1 MKKNL
6 CKTLALCLVM
16 LMAFS
21 VVAYADASM
30 SRGTPTTDGTITIS
44 VTGVGASDEVTLLV
58 VPTGTDLSTVTTES
72 IIYIDQTTADT
83 DGNAAFTFATPDGK
97 FDAYSGFTS
106 MTLAQALSD
115 IDKGG
120 DTPDPGTDTPTIDT
134 TKTKM
139 YKAAFGLDGFKRIFV
154 KLAEGENGQ
163 WMPAHP
169 GEGSAI
175 YYSPEREGYD
185 GLIKSEAA
193 DIDAALAEL
202 DWEKTAPTDEQIIAK
217 YGNTS
222 GDEAGDIT
230 AADYA
235 NVKRA
240 VLGSVEYSIKQ
251 NLIADVNN
259 DSSISA
265 ADYAAIK
272 RVVLGT
278 AASFAV
284 AEDK

>member
-21 VVAYADASM
+21 VAASAATI
-30 SRGTPTTDGTITIS
+30 SRDTSATDTVTIS
-44 VTGVGASDEVTLLV
+44 VAGVGASDEVTLLV
-58 VPTGTDLSTVTTES
+58 VPTGADLASITAER
-72 IIYIDQTTADT
+72 IIYIDQTTAGA
-83 DGNAAFTFATPDGK
+83 DGNATFTFATPTGK
-97 FDAYSGFTS
+97 FDAYSGFTT
-106 MTLAQALSD
+106 MNVADGALSD
-115 IDKGG
+115 TDKG
-120 DTPDPGTDTPTIDT
+120 DTPDPGADTPTIDA

-139 YKAAFGLDGFKRIFV
+139 YAKAFDLEGYKRIFV
-154 KLAEGENGQ
+154 KLTEENGQ
-163 WMPAHP
+163 WMPAHKDAD
-169 GEGSAI
+169 SAI
-175 YYSPEREGYD
+175 YYSTEREGYD

-193 DIDAALAEL
+193 DINAALAEL
-202 DWEKTAPTDEQIIAK
+202 TWTKAAPTEEQIIAK

-222 GDEAGDIT
+222 GDEIGDIT

-284 AEDK
+284 SEDK

>member
-30 SRGTPTTDGTITIS
+30 SRGTPATDGTITIS
-44 VTGVGASDEVTLLV
+44 VTGVGPSDEVTLLV
-58 VPTGTDLSTVTTES
+58 VPTGTDLATVTTES

-134 TKTKM
+134 TKSHIM
-139 YKAAFGLDGFKRIFV
+139 NDAFDMEGYKRIFV
-154 KLAEGENGQ
+154 KLTEENGQ
-163 WMPAHP
+163 WMPAHKDAD
-169 GEGSAI
+169 SVI
-175 YYSPEREGYD
+175 YYSTEREGYD
-185 GLIKSEAA
+185 GLIKSDVA
-193 DIDAALAEL
+193 DLATALTEFT
-202 DWEKTAPTDEQIIAK
+202 WTKVAPTDEQTIK
-217 YGNTS
+217 MYGDLS
-222 GDEAGDIT
+222 DDDQAFDIFDISEIQEYMLGIKDFTVKQILT
-230 AADYA
+230 ADTAYDGYID
-235 NVKRA
+235 VFDISEIQE
-240 VLGSVEYSIKQ
+240 VMLGIKERV
-251 NLIADVNN
+251 D
-259 DSSISA
+259 ISE
-265 ADYAAIK
+265 K
-272 RVVLGT
+272 
-278 AASFAV
+278 
-284 AEDK
+284 